1 MAILLAAL
9 AELNEIIREA
19 VTKRV
24 SGEEMAPLIV
34 LPPTLTRKVDD
45 VVNDLV
51 TSKLMQ
57 HSSSFEVRKR
67 LVADGL
73 KLMVALSGLVRT

>member
-1 MAILLAAL
+1 
-9 AELNEIIREA
+9 
-19 VTKRV
+19 
-24 SGEEMAPLIV
+24 MAPLIV

-57 HSSSFEVRKR
+57 HSSSFEEDATFLQNNDQRMAPWLRSCLHIRMSEKQ
-67 LVADGL
+67 A
-73 KLMVALSGLVRT
+73 LMRATSKSA